1 MGGFEG
7 GCSSTLALLACR
19 GLRLCGSSLLMLLLL
34 GLRGLRFLSS
44 LAAGWLR
51 SLSASE
57 DSSMYA
63 KFSPKKS
70 SSWQLAEEA
79 LLRGGEGRRMGRQ
92 EGSKKGVRE
101 ERWRTSV
108 AGLALQPWFGPDG
121 QSSDGARLCFS
132 SAPSFMLHRV

>member
-1 MGGFEG
+1 MGGFDG
-7 GCSSTLALLACR
+7 GCSSAAALFACR
-19 GLRLCGSSLLMLLLL
+19 GLRLCGSSRLMLLLL

-44 LAAGWLR
+44 FAAGWLR
-51 SLSASE
+51 SLRVSE

-79 LLRGGEGRRMGRQ
+79 LLRGGEGRRIGWQ

-101 ERWRTSV
+101 ERWRTS
-108 AGLALQPWFGPDG
+108 AAASCLQPSFGPDLW
-121 QSSDGARLCFS
+121 SSDGMRLCFS
-132 SAPSFMLHRV
+132 WAPSSMLHRV